1 MIKIMEP
8 TIKFFVNILICC
20 VSVLSFHSGTVGIL
34 AGIVYLFALVQRTE
48 IVYPSHMK
56 KLSVSLLVLLFL
68 FAGNGFSQDS
78 VLYKALKNLSGIEVV
93 GATRK
98 GQQFTEAWEIKFTQ
112 PVDHNNPDG
121 AKFTQ
126 RMFIG
131 HVGFDRP
138 MVLSTSGYDARGLGG
153 AEPAQLLKANLIRVE
168 HRYFGQSVPDPI
180 NWKCLTVWQSASD
193 HHAIVQLF
201 KQLYPGKW
209 ISTGASKDGQTTI
222 MFKAFYPNDIDV
234 AIPYVAPLNTA
245 KVDPRIFTFLASVG
259 TPEERQKVVD
269 FQNALFQKKKK
280 IMPLVE
286 EYCNKKKWTFP
297 MGIDRAY
304 DLNVLEFPFAMWQY
318 GVKKPMD
325 LPGKKAPAKE
335 LFDMMMPVTD
345 LNWFSDT
352 GIKQFLPH
360 YYQAMTEMGYYGY
373 DVEPFKKY
381 VKDKTYITYDFTLTP
396 YGLDTTFNPKTL
408 PFLHDFVQNKG
419 DHILYIYGELD
430 TWTATGVTKITGPA
444 DALVMILKGGYHGS
458 GIRAFPA
465 DEKQKIYDTLG
476 RWLGFTVPVE

>member
-1 MIKIMEP
+1 M
-8 TIKFFVNILICC
+8 
-20 VSVLSFHSGTVGIL
+20 
-34 AGIVYLFALVQRTE
+34 LF
-48 IVYPSHMK
+48 
-56 KLSVSLLVLLFL
+56 LVLALNL
-68 FAGNGFSQDS
+68 GAQDS
-78 VLYKALKNLSGIEVV
+78 VLLKVLKTLPGIEVV
-93 GATRK
+93 GPTRK
-98 GQQFTEAWEIKFTQ
+98 GQSFTEAYEIRFTQ

-121 AKFTQ
+121 PKFTQ

-131 HVGFDRP
+131 HAGFDKP

-153 AEPAQLLKANLIRVE
+153 AEPVQLLKANLIRVE
-168 HRYFGQSVPDPI
+168 HRYFGQSVPDPV
-180 NWKCLTVWQSASD
+180 NWKCLTVWQAASD

-201 KQLYPGKW
+201 KKLYPGKW
-209 ISTGASKDGQTTI
+209 VSTGASKDGQTAI
-222 MFKAFYPNDIDV
+222 MFKAFYPDDIDV
-234 AIPYVAPLNTA
+234 CIPYVAPLNTS
-245 KVDPRIFTFLASVG
+245 KVDPRIFTFLANVG
-259 TPEERQKVVD
+259 SPEERKKVFD
-269 FQNALFQKKKK
+269 FQIALFEKKKK

-286 EYCNKKKWTFP
+286 EYCKKKKWTFP

-304 DLNVLEFPFAMWQY
+304 DLNVLEFPFALWQY

-325 LPGKKAPAKE
+325 LPGKNSKAKE

-352 GIKQFLPH
+352 GLKQFQPH

-373 DVEPFKKY
+373 DAKPFRKY
-381 VKDKTYITYDFTLTP
+381 MNDNTYITYDFALTP

-408 PFLHDFVQNKG
+408 TFLHDFVQNRG

-444 DALVMILKGGYHGS
+444 DALVMILKGGHHGS

-465 DEKQKIYDTLG
+465 EDKQKIFDTLT
-476 RWLGFTVPVE
+476 RWLGFGVPVD